1 MLRLKLSTSTCTCV
15 YIFCFTTVQPLH
27 LTFVEN
33 SYKTIYTYLHLFYM
47 RKFYALIFLMLPLL
61 GATQEKWD
69 LKRCVEYAMKNNVSV
84 KQADIEARTAALQ
97 FQQNKL
103 AQYPGVNFSTS
114 AGLQFGKSIDPTTN
128 QFTTEPFFFQDYQLG
143 GRVQLIG
150 WNRLNNTTK
159 GSEFMLT
166 ARLAGIEKAANDIAL
181 NVATYYLQTL
191 ASLQQIEINKVQ
203 IAQTKIQY
211 NNTRARVDAGA
222 LPELNFAEVDAQLAA
237 DSANLIAAE
246 TQYSQNLL
254 LLKGLLN
261 LDPATPFDI
270 ETPDIENIPLE
281 NLADLEPAV
290 VYAVA
295 STSFPQQK
303 MYANLIKGAEY
314 NTKAAKA
321 ALYPSISGGYGLSTT
336 FNNKA
341 YEIVGGALKKMGYA
355 SQVERNFQQN
365 ISTTLSVPL
374 FNNGTYRTAYKNS
387 LLNLES
393 YQLDQYRADLQLKQD
408 IYTAHNNA
416 IAAMKKYYA
425 SKKSVESAQKAY
437 DFAQKR
443 WDVGL
448 LTTSDLL
455 TTQNRLLNAKL
466 QELSNQIDYVFRIK
480 LLEFYKGNGL
490 KL

>member
-1 MLRLKLSTSTCTCV
+1 
-15 YIFCFTTVQPLH
+15 
-27 LTFVEN
+27 
-33 SYKTIYTYLHLFYM
+33 M
-47 RKFYALIFLMLPLL
+47 RKLYALIFLALPVF
-61 GATQEKWD
+61 GIAQEKWD

-84 KQADIEARTAALQ
+84 KQADIDARAAALQ
-97 FQQNKL
+97 LQQNKL
-103 AQYPGVNFSTS
+103 AQYPGLSFSTS

-143 GRVQLIG
+143 GRVQLVG
-150 WNRLNNTTK
+150 WNRLNNNTK

-191 ASLQQIEINKVQ
+191 GSLQQIEISKIQ

-211 NNTRARVDAGA
+211 NNVKARVDAGA
-222 LPELNFAEVDAQLAA
+222 LPELNFAEVEAQLAT
-237 DSANLIAAE
+237 DSANLITAE
-246 TQYSQNLL
+246 TQYDQNLL

-270 ETPDIENIPLE
+270 EKPDIENIPLE
-281 NLADLEPAV
+281 NLAELEPSV
-290 VYAVA
+290 VYAIA
-295 STSFPQQK
+295 ANTFPQQK
-303 MYANLIKGAEY
+303 MYSSLIKGAEY
-314 NTKAAKA
+314 NIKAAKA
-321 ALYPSISGGYGLSTT
+321 ALYPTISGGYGLSTA

-341 YEIVGGALKKMGYA
+341 YEVVGSSLKKMGYA

-365 ISTTLSVPL
+365 ISATLSVPI
-374 FNNGTYRTAYKNS
+374 FNNGTYRTAYRNS
-387 LLNLES
+387 LLNLET

-408 IYTAHNNA
+408 IYTAYNNA
-416 IAAMKKYYA
+416 ISAMKKYYA
-425 SKKSVESAQKAY
+425 GKKSVESAQKAY

-480 LLEFYKGNGL
+480 LLEFYKGQGL